1 MTKSFLFILLSINL
15 FAETFAFNIINFVNR
30 TDKWKIKIDNTSK
43 NVYYDWLNKEWYNT
57 DFEIIS
63 EGDLYGKNSIRSKKN
78 INQIIINTDF
88 PKKIEYKEYVLP
100 LVKPNKGNIY
110 FKNKT
115 NGGTEVIWFLDY
127 KTLPL
132 LDEIT
137 YKMYDKIITNSLKNL
152 KTYSERTKYQNKM

>member
-78 INQIIINTDF
+78 VNQIIINTDF

-115 NGGTEVIWFLDY
+115 NGSTEVIWFLDY

-152 KTYSERTKYQNKM
+152 KTYSERTKYQNKI